1 MMRWPALITVVLAV
15 AVTAPVRAER
25 TDLPPTAAV
34 DEALDSDPGVTAA
47 AARVDAALSRARML
61 DAGTHEVTVTGN
73 YLRRTIDQVGSYDEF
88 DAIVGRAVRLPG
100 KASLDRAAGALGVE
114 VAENLMEDARHQAAL
129 TLSGL
134 WHDWLLAG
142 ELYRNDAAT
151 VASYQKALQ
160 ATELR
165 TALRDAAALDV
176 DQARSALA
184 QAQAQLTVSAST
196 KQRTRA
202 MLAATY
208 PGLPLPAEPP
218 ALTAPVLPAESLPQ
232 LRNLVIERSH
242 EIRAADREAARLDVV
257 ARRVRQDRVA
267 DPTIGVRVL
276 SERSG
281 METGIGVV
289 ASMPIGGSYRRAA
302 ADQASADANVA
313 TIDLL
318 QARRMVEATADTDLI
333 DAQTRIAA
341 WRATQVAVESAAAAA
356 QRMARGQKLGAI
368 DLTDLL
374 YAERQANDA
383 RRSEI
388 MARAEAARG
397 LFKLRIDSH
406 TIWAPGHEEH
416 K

>member
-25 TDLPPTAAV
+25 TDLPPTASV
-34 DEALDSDPGVTAA
+34 DEVLDSDPRVTAA
-47 AARVDAALSRARML
+47 AARVDAARSRARML

-100 KASLDRAAGALGVE
+100 KASLDRAAGTLGVE

-142 ELYRNDAAT
+142 ELYRNDATA

-160 ATELR
+160 ATERR

-184 QAQAQLTVSAST
+184 QAQAQLAVSASM
-196 KQRTRA
+196 KQRARA
-202 MLAATY
+202 TLAATY

-218 ALTAPVLPAESLPQ
+218 ALAAPVLPAESLPQ

-242 EIRAADREAARLDVV
+242 EIRAAEREAARRDVV
-257 ARRVRQDRVA
+257 ARRIRQDRIA

-289 ASMPIGGSYRRAA
+289 ATMPIGGSYRRAA

-313 TIDLL
+313 TIDLV

-333 DAQTRIAA
+333 DTQTRIVA
-341 WRATQVAVESAAAAA
+341 WQATQLAVESAAAAA

-388 MARAEAARG
+388 MARAEAARV

-406 TIWAPGHEEH
+406 TIWAPGHEQH